1 MSELLARYQGSL
13 LGLAAGDAV
22 GTTVEFSAKDSFPPV
37 TGMEG
42 GGPFHLQ
49 AGQWTDDTSMALCLA
64 ESLVTCNGFD
74 AKDQMNRYLNWWKWG
89 YLSSTGHCFDIGMT
103 VASALQKFANDGE
116 PFAGSSNPRT
126 AGNGSL
132 MRLAPVVLWFF
143 PDQAQVLE
151 YAQASSRTTH
161 AAPEA
166 LASCRLFA
174 QQLMNALQ
182 GKSKRE
188 TLTDIAQLPE
198 QENLRHI
205 AEGRYLQKTR
215 AEIFGTGYCV
225 QSLEAALWCFAKG
238 NDFEETILLAT
249 NLGDDADTTAAIAGQ
264 LAGAFYGISGIPQTW
279 RDKLWQYE
287 DIDTLARKL
296 LAKSA

>member
-1 MSELLARYQGSL
+1 MSELLARYQGCL

-37 TGMEG
+37 TGMVG

-89 YLSSTGHCFDIGMT
+89 YLSATGHCFDIGMT

-151 YAQASSRTTH
+151 YAEASSRTTH

-264 LAGAFYGISGIPQTW
+264 LAGAFYGVNGIPQTW

>member
-1 MSELLARYQGSL
+1 MSELLARYQGCL

-37 TGMEG
+37 TGMVG

-89 YLSSTGHCFDIGMT
+89 YLSATGHCFDIGMT

-264 LAGAFYGISGIPQTW
+264 LAGAFYGVNGIPQTW

>member
-1 MSELLARYQGSL
+1 MSELLARYQGCL

-182 GKSKRE
+182 GKSKQE

-205 AEGRYLQKTR
+205 AEGRYLQKNR

-264 LAGAFYGISGIPQTW
+264 LAGAFYGVNGIPQTW

>member
-1 MSELLARYQGSL
+1 MSELLARYRGCL

-22 GTTVEFSAKDSFPPV
+22 GTTVEFRAKDSFPPV

-264 LAGAFYGISGIPQTW
+264 LAGAFYGINGIPQTW

-287 DIDTLARKL
+287 DIDMLARKL

>member
-1 MSELLARYQGSL
+1 MSELLARYQGCL

-22 GTTVEFSAKDSFPPV
+22 GTTVEFRAKDSFPPV

-264 LAGAFYGISGIPQTW
+264 LAGAFYGINGIPQTW

>member
-1 MSELLARYQGSL
+1 MSELLARYQGCL

-37 TGMEG
+37 TGMVG

-174 QQLMNALQ
+174 QQLMNALM

-188 TLTDIAQLPE
+188 TLTDIALLPE

-264 LAGAFYGISGIPQTW
+264 LAGAFYGINGIPQTW

>member
-1 MSELLARYQGSL
+1 MSELLARYQGCM

-22 GTTVEFSAKDSFPPV
+22 GTTVEFRAKDSFPPV

-264 LAGAFYGISGIPQTW
+264 LAGAFYGINGIPQTW

-287 DIDTLARKL
+287 DIDMLARKL

>member
-1 MSELLARYQGSL
+1 MSELLARYQGCM

-37 TGMEG
+37 TGMVG

-182 GKSKRE
+182 GKSKQE

-264 LAGAFYGISGIPQTW
+264 LAGAFYGINGIPQTW

>member
-1 MSELLARYQGSL
+1 MSELLARYQGCL

-22 GTTVEFSAKDSFPPV
+22 GTTVEFRAKDSFPPV

-182 GKSKRE
+182 GKSKQE

-264 LAGAFYGISGIPQTW
+264 LAGAFYGINGIPQTW

>member
-1 MSELLARYQGSL
+1 MSELLARYQGCM

-37 TGMEG
+37 TGMVG

-174 QQLMNALQ
+174 QQLMNALK

-188 TLTDIAQLPE
+188 TLTDIALLPE

-264 LAGAFYGISGIPQTW
+264 LAGAFYGINGIPQTW

>member
-1 MSELLARYQGSL
+1 MSELLARYQGCL
-13 LGLAAGDAV
+13 LGLATGDAV
-22 GTTVEFSAKDSFPPV
+22 GTTVEFSTKDSFPPV

-143 PDQAQVLE
+143 PDQKQVLE
-151 YAQASSRTTH
+151 YAEASSRTTH

-182 GKSKRE
+182 GKSKQE

-264 LAGAFYGISGIPQTW
+264 LAGAFYGVNGIPQAW

>member
-1 MSELLARYQGSL
+1 
-13 LGLAAGDAV
+13 
-22 GTTVEFSAKDSFPPV
+22 
-37 TGMEG
+37 MEG

>member
-1 MSELLARYQGSL
+1 MSELLARYQGCL

-64 ESLVTCNGFD
+64 ESLATCNGFN

-103 VASALQKFANDGE
+103 VANALQKFANDGE

-143 PDQAQVLE
+143 PHEAQVLE
-151 YAQASSRTTH
+151 YAEASSRTTH

-264 LAGAFYGISGIPQTW
+264 LAGAFYGVNGIPQAW

-296 LAKSA
+296 LAKSV